1 MRIESFFPNSNLFSE
16 SPLTE
21 SLLKEGSIIEGS
33 ILDVFDNTVILD
45 VKKLGIIKADSS
57 INLEHFKG
65 HDVKFI
71 IKDISSGKIEIFPMT
86 NQNEDLSTGIMPSNI
101 KEDYISRIL
110 KDFNVQEDNVTRN
123 FVENLL
129 KFNIPIEK
137 NIVSRGIKIIDKLD
151 HILNLNNDEEVT
163 IAKPTND
170 ILKEDISKFIIVDKN
185 ENMADKNENIV
196 DNNLLHTA
204 ENENLG
210 DSTLNDVLHNTC
222 KDPNNIFSNKAI
234 SENLIKSIIFLLKNN
249 MKVSISNLSYL
260 NKIVEGED
268 IFFEDFQKIKEHIP
282 KLKNINFNNIKIS
295 LFDNN
300 SESFNEYHSKFNE
313 KIQEINEQISKIDFT
328 NKKELKDSLERLN
341 SKIEFINEINK
352 EMAFLY
358 IPFRINDDQEKGILS
373 MMKKNGKISGNNNKV
388 SVYISLN
395 TKFIDTVKILC
406 DIYNNSINLK
416 INIKEENISLFI
428 SQEDKLRHSIEEKGY
443 ILKNIEYSDSSK
455 SIGLYDALIV
465 SNGPFYFLDMRV

>member
-1 MRIESFFPNSNLFSE
+1 MKIESFFPNNNLFSE
-16 SPLTE
+16 SLLTE
-21 SLLKEGSIIEGS
+21 SLLKEGSVIEGN

-45 VKKLGIIKADSS
+45 VERLGIIKANSHV
-57 INLEHFKG
+57 NLEHFKG

-86 NQNEDLSTGIMPSNI
+86 SQNEDLSIGIMSSNI

-110 KDFNVQEDNVTRN
+110 KDFSVQEDNVTRN

-129 KFNIPIEK
+129 KFNIPVEK
-137 NIVSRGIKIIDKLD
+137 NIVPRGIKIIDKLD
-151 HILNLNNDEEVT
+151 HILNLNNGEEIIT
-163 IAKPTND
+163 AKPTND

-185 ENMADKNENIV
+185 ENPV
-196 DNNLLHTA
+196 DNNLYV
-204 ENENLG
+204 EGNENLG
-210 DSTLNDVLHNTC
+210 DNTLNDVLHNTC
-222 KDPNNIFSNKAI
+222 KDLNNIFSNKAI

-249 MKVSISNLSYL
+249 MKVSIFNLSYL

-268 IFFEDFQKIKEHIP
+268 IFFEDFQKIKEYIP
-282 KLKNINFNNIKIS
+282 RLKNLNFSNIKIN

-300 SESFNEYHSKFNE
+300 TELFNEYHSKLNE
-313 KIQEINEQISKIDFT
+313 KIQEINEQIRKIGFT
-328 NKKELKDSLERLN
+328 NKEELKDNLDRLN

-373 MMKKNGKISGNNNKV
+373 MLRKNKKIGGNSDKV

-406 DIYNNSINLK
+406 DICNNSINLK
-416 INIKEENISLFI
+416 INVKEENISLFI
-428 SQEDKLRHSIEEKGY
+428 SQEDKLRYLIEEKGY
-443 ILKNIEYSDSSK
+443 ILKSIEYSASSK
-455 SIGLYDALIV
+455 EIGLYDALIV

>member
-1 MRIESFFPNSNLFSE
+1 MRIESFFPNNNLFSE
-16 SPLTE
+16 NTLTE
-21 SLLKEGSIIEGS
+21 SLLKEGSIIEGN

-45 VKKLGIIKADSS
+45 VKKLGIIRANSC

-71 IKDISSGKIEIFPMT
+71 IKGISSGKIEIFPMT
-86 NQNEDLSTGIMPSNI
+86 NQNEDLPVGIMPPNI
-101 KEDYISRIL
+101 KEDYISKIL

-129 KFNIPIEK
+129 KFNIPIEN

-151 HILNLNNDEEVT
+151 HILNLNNGEEVS

-185 ENMADKNENIV
+185 ENIADKSKNIV
-196 DNNLLHTA
+196 DKNLHTP

-210 DSTLNDVLHNTC
+210 GSILNDVLHNTC
-222 KDPNNIFSNKAI
+222 KDFNNIFSNKTV
-234 SENLIKSIIFLLKNN
+234 SENLIKGIIFLLKNN
-249 MKVSISNLSYL
+249 MQVSISNLSYL

-268 IFFEDFQKIKEHIP
+268 IFFEDFQKIKEYIP
-282 KLKNINFNNIKIS
+282 SLKNLNFGNIKIS
-295 LFDNN
+295 LFENN
-300 SESFNEYHSKFNE
+300 SELFNEYHSKFNE
-313 KIQEINEQISKIDFT
+313 KIREINEQISKIDFT
-328 NKKELKDSLERLN
+328 NKKELKDSLEKLN

-358 IPFRINDDQEKGILS
+358 IPFRINNDQEKGILS
-373 MMKKNGKISGNNNKV
+373 MMRKNGKIGGNNNKV

-406 DIYNNSINLK
+406 DIYNNIIDLK

-428 SQEDKLRHSIEEKGY
+428 SQEDKLRYLIEEKGY
-443 ILKNIEYSDSSK
+443 ILKSIEYSASSK